1 MDKKRKLALSVA
13 AVAVL
18 GLGSLAWNSSSEQ
31 QTSSAAKQPAEDGHG
46 HEKKAAK
53 ASSHTSHGSDDHDEE
68 SHGEENHGQEGNSED
83 GHAEE
88 GHGDEGHADEGKL
101 TISTQQISAAGI
113 ALEAAGPRE
122 LCTVVSFPG
131 EIRFDEDRT
140 AHVVPRVPGV
150 VESVQANLGQSVKK
164 GQILAVIASSQIS
177 EMRSEQQA
185 AQRRL
190 ELARLTFDREKQLW
204 QDKISAEQDY
214 LQARQALQEAE
225 ISLANAKQKVGAI
238 GASVSSVGGNRYE
251 LRAPFDAVVV
261 EKHLTVGEVVSEATN
276 AFILSDLNQVWATF
290 AVPPSDLGKVVT
302 GRAVRVSSPDMNAEV
317 EGKVGYVGS
326 LLGEQNRAATVRVT
340 LTNPNGAWRPGLF
353 VNIAVTSQTDRV
365 AVAVPEPA
373 VQSVEEKPAVFV
385 RTPEGFDTRPVT
397 LGRRDGGYVEV
408 TKGLQMGEQVATDG
422 SFTLKSELGKATAEH
437 SH

>member
-1 MDKKRKLALSVA
+1 M
-13 AVAVL
+13 
-18 GLGSLAWNSSSEQ
+18 
-31 QTSSAAKQPAEDGHG
+31 
-46 HEKKAAK
+46 
-53 ASSHTSHGSDDHDEE
+53 
-68 SHGEENHGQEGNSED
+68 
-83 GHAEE
+83 
-88 GHGDEGHADEGKL
+88 
-101 TISTQQISAAGI
+101 
-113 ALEAAGPRE
+113 
-122 LCTVVSFPG
+122 SFPG

-150 VESVQANLGQSVKK
+150 VETVQADLGETVKK
-164 GQILAVIASSQIS
+164 GQVLAVIASQQIS
-177 EMRSEQQA
+177 DLRSEQQA
-185 AQRRL
+185 AQRRV
-190 ELARLTFDREKQLW
+190 ELARVTFEREKQLW

-238 GASVSSVGGNRYE
+238 GASVNSVGGNRYE

-290 AVPPSDLGKVVT
+290 AVPPTDLGKVTT
-302 GRAVRVSSPDMNAEV
+302 GRAVKVSSPDMNVEV

-365 AVAVPEPA
+365 AVAVPEHA
-373 VQSVEEKPAVFV
+373 VQTVEDKPSVFV
-385 RTPEGFDTRPVT
+385 RTPDGFDTRPVK
-397 LGRRDGGYVEV
+397 LGRRDNGYVEV
-408 TKGLQMGEQVATDG
+408 IDGIEAGAQVATSG
-422 SFTLKSELGKATAEH
+422 SFTLKSELGKASAEH
-437 SH
+437 GH